1 MNRLITKLIV
11 YTLAITL
18 VVGGGLYYKYKDFV
32 QKDLG
37 VYALYEQSIEVGGVS
52 EIEEVEVTY
61 RKLPKFSDKLDYSTI
76 INKDSVGRTDPFNQ
90 LYITEQD
97 MEDLKKIEEKRQKET
112 ATQNEDEGYYDDDYI
127 FDDSIDWDSDVEII
141 TDFNELFNN

>member
-1 MNRLITKLIV
+1 MFTRLVIA
-11 YTLAITL
+11 TLAITL
-18 VVGGGLYYKYKDFV
+18 VVGGVLYYKYKDFV

-37 VYALYEQSIEVGGVS
+37 IYALYEQSIEVGSVS

-61 RKLPKFSDKLDYSTI
+61 RRLPKFSDKLEYSTI

-97 MEDLKKIEEKRQKET
+97 MEDLKKIEEERQKENP
-112 ATQNEDEGYYDDDYI
+112 TQDEGNGYFDDDYI
-127 FDDSIDWDSDVEII
+127 FDDDIDWDSDVEII